1 MRIGIIGAG
10 NMGAALAARLTRL
23 GHQVAIANSRG
34 PRTLAGVAAQTG
46 ATPVPVTDVTRN
58 ADLVIV
64 AIPEKSIPAL
74 PAGLFGALPEDRFV
88 IDTGNYVPELRDGHI
103 DAIDAGLPESQW
115 VQSQLRHPVIK
126 AFNTIRPASLA
137 SLGKPAGTAGRTAI
151 PVAGDDPAAKSAVLE
166 LADQLGFD
174 GLDAGPLAESWRQ
187 QPGTPVYTT
196 DLPLD
201 AARQALADATPEQ
214 TATWRSQHPQHTQL
228 NTAMHPSSRTGVRF
242 VLTNPSDPSRLDDF
256 TDWYDTYSAAITVPG
271 YLANDIHFE
280 NPDANGENNSPRY
293 ATIYDIVAPDPA
305 TAWPDTEH
313 SPAYPT
319 RLFSDPRAALV
330 SPALRASY
338 ALVGSQ
344 LQPGQHGP
352 LTGIHVIL
360 SNGGDD
366 TERQHREAQILQTGL
381 FYSAARFRIIEGSP
395 EPAEWLEVF
404 ETDDPDPLHAYP
416 RATRH
421 TPPAPQIQPQLS
433 QSFRLADA
441 RKTNRA
447 SAEHATADLPIMRD
461 RRRASSAV
469 PTVCM
474 TIPPASCTGSM

>member
-10 NMGAALAARLTRL
+10 NMGATLAARLTRL

-34 PRTLAGVAAQTG
+34 PQTLADVADRTG
-46 ATPVPVTDVTRN
+46 ATPVPVTQVAAKADV
-58 ADLVIV
+58 VIAAV
-64 AIPEKSIPAL
+64 PEKSIPGL
-74 PAGLFGALPEDRFV
+74 PAGLLSALLEDTVV
-88 IDTGNYVPELRDGHI
+88 IDAGNYVPEFRDGHI
-103 DAIDAGLPESQW
+103 PAIDVGLPESQW
-115 VQSQLRHPVIK
+115 VQAQLRHRLVK

-137 SLGKPAGTAGRTAI
+137 SLGKPAAAAGRVAI
-151 PVAGDDPAAKSAVLE
+151 PVAGDDPAAKAVVLE

-187 QPGTPVYTT
+187 QPGTPIYTT

-214 TATWRSQHPQHTQL
+214 TASWRSRSPQSAKPS
-228 NTAMHPSSRTGVRF
+228 TAAHPSRRTGVRF
-242 VLTNPSDPSRLDDF
+242 VLANPSDPSRLNELH
-256 TDWYDTYSAAITVPG
+256 DWYNIYSAAITVPG
-271 YLANDIHFE
+271 YLANDVHFE
-280 NPDANGENNSPRY
+280 NPDASGERNSARY
-293 ATIYDIVAPDPA
+293 ATIYDIASPDPA

-313 SPAYPT
+313 SPDYP
-319 RLFSDPRAALV
+319 RYLFADPRAKLV

-344 LQPGQHGP
+344 LQPGPHGP

-360 SNGGDD
+360 SNGSGD
-366 TERQHREAQILQTGL
+366 TERQHREAQILQTGV

-395 EPAEWLEVF
+395 APAEWLEVF

-433 QSFRLADA
+433 QSFRLA
-441 RKTNRA
+441 
-447 SAEHATADLPIMRD
+447 SAPQNQ
-461 RRRASSAV
+461 RRVS
-469 PTVCM
+469 
-474 TIPPASCTGSM
+474 

>member
-1 MRIGIIGAG
+1 MRIAIIGAG
-10 NMGAALAARLTRL
+10 NMGATLAAQLTRL

-34 PRTLAGVAAQTG
+34 PRTLAGVAARTG
-46 ATPVPVTDVTRN
+46 ATPVPIPDVTGN

-74 PAGLFGALPEDRFV
+74 PAGLFSALPEDTVV
-88 IDTGNYVPELRDGHI
+88 IDTGNYVPELRDGNI
-103 DAIDAGLPESQW
+103 GAIDAGQPESQW
-115 VQSQLRHPVIK
+115 VQAQLRRPVVK
-126 AFNTIRPASLA
+126 AFNTIGPASLA
-137 SLGKPAGTAGRTAI
+137 SLGTPAGTAGRTAI

-187 QPGTPVYTT
+187 QPGTPVHTT

-201 AARQALADATPEQ
+201 AARQALADATPDQ
-214 TATWRSQHPQHTQL
+214 TASWRSQHPQHTKPD
-228 NTAMHPSSRTGVRF
+228 TTMHPSSRTGVRL
-242 VLTNPSDPSRLDDF
+242 VLTNPSDPSRLNEF
-256 TDWYDTYSAAITVPG
+256 NGWYDTYSAAITVPG

-280 NPDANGENNSPRY
+280 NPDASGEPNSPRY

-313 SPAYPT
+313 SPAYPAQ
-319 RLFSDPRAALV
+319 LFSDPRATLV

-344 LQPGQHGP
+344 LQPGPHGP

-360 SNGGDD
+360 SNGSSD
-366 TERQHREAQILQTGL
+366 TERQHREAQILQTGR
-381 FYSAARFRIIEGSP
+381 FYSAARFRLIEGSP
-395 EPAEWLEVF
+395 DPAEWLEIF
-404 ETDDPDPLHAYP
+404 ETDNPDPLHTYP
-416 RATRH
+416 QATRH

-433 QSFRLADA
+433 QSFRLASASGTDWALGIEA
-441 RKTNRA
+441 RSRA
-447 SAEHATADLPIMRD
+447 AEHGSGRGGSLPGGD
-461 RRRASSAV
+461 A
-469 PTVCM
+469 
-474 TIPPASCTGSM
+474 PPQPHWPAH